1 MYLIYPNGPHP
12 VQVREPPEGLLAY
25 EYHPPD
31 LLLPVVRIG
40 DRVLPTDPDGVLRR
54 YEDQLAVFYDPRT
67 MTYGL
72 EVYREN
78 IPVHLKV
85 LAQGQE
91 AHPQS
96 PSNLPA
102 RPVKRELKHGAALR
116 AAPDQEAKGGK
127 HEQGNRTG
135 TTGPIPPL
143 RGPME
148 GPDPLKRPEEGS
160 RRGLRGCPRRPQPP
174 R

>member
-85 LAQGQE
+85 LAKGQE
-91 AHPQS
+91 AI
-96 PSNLPA
+96 
-102 RPVKRELKHGAALR
+102 LR
-116 AAPDQEAKGGK
+116 ARQTFLLAPSR
-127 HEQGNRTG
+127 GN
-135 TTGPIPPL
+135 
-143 RGPME
+143 
-148 GPDPLKRPEEGS
+148 
-160 RRGLRGCPRRPQPP
+160 
-174 R
+174 

>member
-67 MTYGL
+67 TTYGL
-72 EVYREN
+72 EN
-78 IPVHLKV
+78 TPVQLKV
-85 LAQGQE
+85 LAKGQE
-91 AHPQS
+91 AI
-96 PSNLPA
+96 LRA
-102 RPVKRELKHGAALR
+102 RQTFLLAPVKRELKHGAALR
-116 AAPDQEAKGGK
+116 AAPDQEAKGSK
-127 HEQGNRTG
+127 DEQGNRTG
-135 TTGPIPPL
+135 TTGTFPPL

-148 GPDPLKRPEEGS
+148 GPDPLKGPEEGS
-160 RRGLRGCPRRPQPP
+160 RRGLRGCPRSPQPP

>member
-12 VQVREPPEGLLAY
+12 VPVQEPPEGLLAY

-72 EVYREN
+72 EVYRGN
-78 IPVHLKV
+78 TPVHLKV
-85 LAQGQE
+85 LAKGQE
-91 AHPQS
+91 AI
-96 PSNLPA
+96 
-102 RPVKRELKHGAALR
+102 LR
-116 AAPDQEAKGGK
+116 ARQTFLLAPSR
-127 HEQGNRTG
+127 GN
-135 TTGPIPPL
+135 
-143 RGPME
+143 
-148 GPDPLKRPEEGS
+148 
-160 RRGLRGCPRRPQPP
+160 
-174 R
+174 